1 MAFKQYNTNFD
12 KKMMR
17 IKYWVILF
25 VIVGFPGCSSLSKDK
40 MDQSFLGEFD
50 SADEEQQTAYLAGY
64 LHMKTLLRTDQ
75 KFVASAFTQGLYD
88 ALTNQPMKA
97 EKSKLD
103 NFTQWRELTQL
114 NMEALKKI
122 PIKPGERFLE
132 TNKQQPGV
140 KSLSSGLQ
148 YKIIKEGKGIR
159 HPNLTDTTLIYFQ
172 LKTIAGNSL
181 INDEPPAKTVKE
193 VSLTRFPKGIQEAL
207 QLMTEGSEWLLFLPA
222 HLAYGE
228 NGALI
233 SGVFPNEALICNL
246 ELVKISA
253 GK

>member
-1 MAFKQYNTNFD
+1 
-12 KKMMR
+12 MR
-17 IKYWVILF
+17 IKFFMMLLVIAGL
-25 VIVGFPGCSSLSKDK
+25 PACSMLSKDR

-50 SADEEQQTAYLAGY
+50 TADEEQQTAYLAGY
-64 LHMKTLLRTDQ
+64 LHIKTLLSSND
-75 KFVASAFTQGLYD
+75 KFVALGFTQGLYD
-88 ALTNQPMKA
+88 ALTNQPIKA

-103 NFTQWRELTQL
+103 NFSHWRELTQL
-114 NMEALKKI
+114 NMESLKKI
-122 PIKPGERFLE
+122 PLKPGERFLA

-140 KSLSSGLQ
+140 KLLSSGVQ
-148 YKIIKEGKGIR
+148 YKIIKEGKGNR
-159 HPNLTDTTLIYFQ
+159 HPSITDTTLIYFQ

-181 INDEPPAKTVKE
+181 NKDEPPAKTVKE
-193 VSLTRFPKGIQEAL
+193 LPLTRFPKGIQEAL

-233 SGVFPNEALICNL
+233 SGIFPNETLICNL
-246 ELVKISA
+246 ELVKISV

>member
-1 MAFKQYNTNFD
+1 MGQT
-12 KKMMR
+12 
-17 IKYWVILF
+17 
-25 VIVGFPGCSSLSKDK
+25 
-40 MDQSFLGEFD
+40 FLGEFD
-50 SADEEQQTAYLAGY
+50 IADEEQQTAYLAGY
-64 LHMKTLLRTDQ
+64 LHMKTLLRTND
-75 KFVASAFTQGLYD
+75 KFVALGFTQGLYD
-88 ALTNQPMKA
+88 ALANQPMKA
-97 EKSKLD
+97 EKSQLV
-103 NFTQWRELTQL
+103 NFAQWRELTQL

-132 TNKQQPGV
+132 SNKQQPEV

-148 YKIIKEGKGIR
+148 YRIIKEGKGNR
-159 HPNLTDTTLIYFQ
+159 HPKITDTTLVYFQ

-181 INDEPPAKTVKE
+181 NKDEQPAKTVKE
-193 VSLTRFPKGIQEAL
+193 VPVTRFPKGIQEAL
-207 QLMTEGSEWLLFLPA
+207 QLMTEGSEWLMFLPA

-233 SGVFPNEALICNL
+233 SGILPNETLICNL